1 MLALDDVEP
10 ADTRPDMHADA
21 FVIFGGDLQAG
32 SLDRFV
38 GRGDG
43 EVNEP
48 GHLFN
53 FFFLDEIQRV
63 EIFHLGS
70 DLASEVAGVEQGNP
84 ANTTPACEQGLP
96 RFCRGIPYTADHAQ
110 ACHYDPA
117 SQIISLPWRAC
128 RCSRRHPARCG
139 SFPRLRP
146 ESRYRRLLRRPSPVR
161 PYPVN
166 RRLDRPQMRRS
177 TSLRLRPLPT
187 APQ

>member
-10 ADTRPDMHADA
+10 AYTRANVHAHA
-21 FVIFGGDLQAG
+21 LVVFGCDLQAG
-32 SLDRFV
+32 GFDRLL
-38 GRGDG
+38 GCGDG

-48 GHLFN
+48 SHLLY
-53 FFFLDEIQRV
+53 FFLLDVIQRV
-63 EIFHLGS
+63 EVFHLGS
-70 DLASEVAGVEQGNP
+70 DLAGEVAGVEHGYP

-96 RFCRGIPYTADHAQ
+96 RFCRGVPHIADNAQ

-146 ESRYRRLLRRPSPVR
+146 ESQYRRLLRKP
-161 PYPVN
+161 
-166 RRLDRPQMRRS
+166 
-177 TSLRLRPLPT
+177 
-187 APQ
+187 